1 MTDSDSDAGTGAGT
15 DPNAGGGADGD
26 GDPDRARLVGLN
38 HVALAVG
45 DVEEALDFYGS
56 IFAFDLRGRT
66 EGMAFLDMGDQ
77 FLALGEAGDAGDQ
90 SDTHRHFGLVVDDAA
105 AVERRLAERG
115 VERLDTSGLDFRDP
129 WGNRIQV
136 VEYGEIQFAKA
147 AHVLAGMG
155 LDLGKSESALAEL
168 AEKGMAPA
176 DTDADADS
184 DSVSGSGSNSGS
196 NSGSDS
202 DSDADADAE

>member
-1 MTDSDSDAGTGAGT
+1 MSDSDSDSDSGR
-15 DPNAGGGADGD
+15 
-26 GDPDRARLVGLN
+26 DRARLVGLN

-56 IFAFDLRGRT
+56 IFAFDRRGRT
-66 EGMAFLDMGDQ
+66 EEMAFLDMGDQ
-77 FLALGEAGDAGDQ
+77 FLALGEAADAGDQ
-90 SDTHRHFGLVVDDAA
+90 SDTHRHFGLVVDDTV

-176 DTDADADS
+176 DTDADS

-196 NSGSDS
+196 GS
-202 DSDADADAE
+202 DSDADAE